1 MAKKIILEPSEVWD
15 YFQANK
21 PRLRCAEH
29 EIASNDE
36 YGISIYLTD
45 DGHVEPEIVVEAD
58 GTEVY
63 SETCISSKDCA
74 ITVRDIYDKYLTD
87 EVISVLSTLADDE
100 SSEQEDAIFERETEL
115 DEAVMAFIDTATEC
129 SIYSDILND
138 EELLSDVKEHF
149 LEYLYRKWELPIRRP
164 MFLEDEDGNEFY
176 EEYPYDCMVF
186 DDEDNP
192 IYDN

>member
-15 YFQANK
+15 YFQTNK
-21 PRLRCAEH
+21 ARLRCAEH

-45 DGHVEPEIVVEAD
+45 DTFEPEIVVEAD

-63 SETCISSKDCA
+63 AETCISSEDCA
-74 ITVRDIYDKYLTD
+74 ITVRNIYDKYLTD
-87 EVISVLSTLADDE
+87 EVVSVLSALADDE

-115 DEAVMAFIDTATEC
+115 DEAVMALIDTVTEC
-129 SIYSDILND
+129 GIYSDVLND
-138 EELLSDVKEHF
+138 EKLLSDVKEHF
-149 LEYLYRKWELPIRRP
+149 LEYLYRKWDLPIRRP